1 MSSDRKQVVTPRI
14 LVVDDDPVV
23 RTVTAASLIAAGFT
37 VDEAD
42 GGIAALERA
51 QELPP
56 DLVVLDV
63 EMPDMGGIETC
74 VALRQRPETRDVP
87 VLIATGFADSETID
101 RAFEAGAT
109 DFVEK
114 PIDAHLLPYRIRFM
128 LRASSAISDLNLT
141 LADLIDSRER
151 LANAQRLA
159 RIGNWEWDPSEDQ
172 MLWSEELYRILGIEQ
187 LAGQST
193 YQALLDVVHPDDRDA
208 VEKALS
214 DAAADRTAVSLDH
227 RIVTGSGAERVIHHQ
242 AEIASGPSGDPD
254 RIYGTVQDITD
265 RTRAQEKIR
274 YLAYYDV
281 LTGLP
286 NRRMLSDHLGRVLD
300 AARRRNRM
308 AALLFLD
315 LDRFKRV
322 NDTLGHA
329 IGDELL
335 RAVASRM
342 VSCVRQTDRVGRGAR
357 TNSPTVSRLGGDEFT
372 AILTDL
378 SSASAIEVVARR
390 ILDSLRP
397 PFTLHGHDIVMS
409 ASIGIA
415 VFPADG
421 SNADSLLRSAD
432 TAMYHAKEAGGETY
446 RFFSES
452 MNERVMR
459 NLQLE
464 NGLHTAVERDEFRIE
479 YQPLID
485 VGSGAITG
493 VEALLRWDSP
503 ELGSISPAE
512 FIPVAEESGCIGDLG
527 EWVLQTAC
535 TKLKELQSIT
545 PQLRVS
551 VNVSSHQ
558 VRKPGL
564 PDLVDRAL
572 RHAGLDPVDLELEI
586 TESALLGNE
595 DCVVETL
602 NELKEI
608 GVRLAL
614 DDFGTGYSS
623 LSHLVHFPIDTLKI
637 DQSFVSDIGGPQSG
651 VVIAAVMA
659 MAHRLQLSVTAE
671 GVETREQEEFL
682 RNEGCDSF
690 QGYRFSKPIPPDALE
705 TLLRGGTLETDD

>member
-1 MSSDRKQVVTPRI
+1 MSSDRKPVVIPRI

-23 RTVTAASLIAAGFT
+23 RTVTAASLSAAGFT

-51 QELPP
+51 QEAPP

-63 EMPDMGGIETC
+63 EMPGMGGIETC
-74 VALRQRPETRDVP
+74 VALRQQPETRDVP

-114 PIDAHLLPYRIRFM
+114 PIDVHLLRYRIRFM
-128 LRASSAISDLNLT
+128 LRASSAISDLHLT
-141 LADLIDSRER
+141 LADLRDNRER

-172 MLWSEELYRILGIEQ
+172 MLWSDELYRIFGIEQ
-187 LAGQST
+187 LAGQSS
-193 YQALLDVVHPDDRDA
+193 YQALLDVAHPDDRDA

-214 DAAADRTAVSLDH
+214 DAAADQTAVSLDH

-242 AEIASGPSGDPD
+242 AEIVRGPSGDPD

-274 YLAYYDV
+274 YLAYYDG

-300 AARRRNRM
+300 AARRRNGM

-342 VSCVRQTDRVGRGAR
+342 VSCVRQTDRVARGGR

-390 ILDSLRP
+390 ILDALRP

-421 SNADSLLRSAD
+421 ANADALLRSAD

-512 FIPVAEESGCIGDLG
+512 FIPVAEESGRIGDLG
-527 EWVLQTAC
+527 EWVLRTAC
-535 TKLKELQSIT
+535 AKVKELQSIA

-572 RHAGLDPVDLELEI
+572 RHAGLDPADLELEI

-637 DQSFVSDIGGPQSG
+637 DQSFVRDIGGPQSG

-705 TLLRGGTLETDD
+705 PLLRGGTLETDD